1 MMPPIRPL
9 MPVMRTRVR
18 VIREVS
24 PSPGL
29 GEAVRN
35 ALAERDVKAMHEA
48 MASHYLTD
56 LSQMGAP
63 SGLGCD
69 SSG

>member
-29 GEAVRN
+29 GESVQN

-48 MASHYLTD
+48 MASHYL
-56 LSQMGAP
+56 SVQSRIEQAQ
-63 SGLGCD
+63 
-69 SSG
+69 